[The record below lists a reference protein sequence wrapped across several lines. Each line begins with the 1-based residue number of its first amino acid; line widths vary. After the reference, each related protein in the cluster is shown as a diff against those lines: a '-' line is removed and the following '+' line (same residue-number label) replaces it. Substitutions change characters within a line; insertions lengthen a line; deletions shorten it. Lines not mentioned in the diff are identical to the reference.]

1 MPSDAL
7 RDLVSARLAAAR
19 REAGHTQQ
27 NLSELARVEPC
38 APCRYERGFHVPTL
52 RILAQLARAL
62 GLTPSELLREL
73 SPPSAVEVEILRHL
87 SRAKPADRAA
97 SLDALCRA
105 LAEVIP

>member
-19 REAGHTQQ
+19 KEAGVTQKT
-27 NLSELARVEPC
+27 LGALARVEPC
-38 APCRYERGFHVPTL
+38 APCRYEGGFHVPTL
-52 RILAQLARAL
+52 RILAQLASAL
-62 GLTPSELLREL
+62 GRTPSELLREL